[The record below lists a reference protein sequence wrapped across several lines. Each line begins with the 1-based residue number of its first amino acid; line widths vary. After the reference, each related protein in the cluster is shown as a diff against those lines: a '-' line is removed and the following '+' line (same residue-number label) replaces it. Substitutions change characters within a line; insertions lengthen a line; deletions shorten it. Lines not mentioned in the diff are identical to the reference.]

1 MDDTTSTDGCTTVPL
16 FTTNTIALVN
26 YEEKDYCISEGDYT
40 GSIRFN
46 YSMHLALDYL
56 LE

>member
-1 MDDTTSTDGCTTVPL
+1 MDYTTSTDGCTTVPL

-26 YEEKDYCISEGDYT
+26 YEVKDYCISDGDYM

-46 YSMHLALDYL
+46 YSMHLALYYL